1 MCPKFIF
8 CVCVY
13 EIAPI
18 RSPSISQKLEL
29 FGNIQIMVL
38 TGFSSFK
45 DIFAR
50 KVSVV
55 RWSSHP
61 GKINLLCSI
70 PGVRRIS
77 WTVCDSFA
85 VYDLQESI
93 LVLGFL
99 VCSFV
104 TCCLGTAW
112 GQLVAFV
119 GHFT

>member
-70 PGVRRIS
+70 PGSGESVGLCVTVLLCMTRRRAS
-77 WTVCDSFA
+77 W
-85 VYDLQESI
+85 
-93 LVLGFL
+93 
-99 VCSFV
+99 
-104 TCCLGTAW
+104 
-112 GQLVAFV
+112 
-119 GHFT
+119 